1 MRDIKRESTTQKE
14 SQVRVM
20 AVLNIYD
27 INAKAN
33 EIAEEFKKM
42 DEEPKD
48 ESAILFEEMR
58 ILALNNRTRFK
69 L

>member
-1 MRDIKRESTTQKE
+1 
-14 SQVRVM
+14 M

-33 EIAEEFKKM
+33 AISEEFKKL
-42 DEEPKD
+42 DEGTKD

>member
-1 MRDIKRESTTQKE
+1 
-14 SQVRVM
+14 M

-33 EIAEEFKKM
+33 EISEEFKKL
-42 DEEPKD
+42 DAEQAD
-48 ESAILFEEMR
+48 QSSILFEEMR
-58 ILALNNRTRFK
+58 ILALNNRTKFN

>member
-1 MRDIKRESTTQKE
+1 
-14 SQVRVM
+14 M

-33 EIAEEFKKM
+33 QLSEELFRTT
-42 DEEPKD
+42 DENSED
-48 ESAILFEEMR
+48 QSAILFEEMR
-58 ILALNNRTRFK
+58 ILAFNNRTKFK

>member
-1 MRDIKRESTTQKE
+1 
-14 SQVRVM
+14 M

-33 EIAEEFKKM
+33 ELSEEFKKL
-42 DEEPKD
+42 DQPEDDK
-48 ESAILFEEMR
+48 STVLYEEMR
-58 ILALNNRTRFK
+58 ILAFNNRVRFK

>member
-1 MRDIKRESTTQKE
+1 
-14 SQVRVM
+14 M

-33 EIAEEFKKM
+33 ELSEEFRKL
-42 DEEPKD
+42 DEPADNDK
-48 ESAILFEEMR
+48 SAILYEEMR
-58 ILALNNRTRFK
+58 ILAFNNRTRFK

>member
-1 MRDIKRESTTQKE
+1 
-14 SQVRVM
+14 M

-33 EIAEEFKKM
+33 EISEEFKKL
-42 DEEPKD
+42 DAEPTD
-48 ESAILFEEMR
+48 QRDVLFEEMR
-58 ILALNNRTRFK
+58 VLAFNNRTKFN